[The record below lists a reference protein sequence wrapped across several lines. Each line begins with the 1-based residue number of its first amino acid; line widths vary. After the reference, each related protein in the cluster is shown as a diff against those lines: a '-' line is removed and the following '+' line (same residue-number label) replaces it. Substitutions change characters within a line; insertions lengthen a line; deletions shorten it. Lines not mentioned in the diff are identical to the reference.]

1 MIPKYILVLYR
12 AHGFII
18 DVQPSFPTIA
28 VRVSVPVEHVDRIVP
43 AACGLAV
50 VVENPMELVLR
61 QLHGFPGN
69 GCHDFW
75 TNQVTSDSQPQ
86 LAWRK

>member
-1 MIPKYILVLYR
+1 MIPKHILVLHR

-18 DVQPSFPTIA
+18 DVQPSFTAIA
-28 VRVSVPVEHVDRIVP
+28 VSVPVEHVDRIVP

-50 VVENPMELVLR
+50 VVKHPMKFIENRLR
-61 QLHGFPGN
+61 RFPRN

-75 TNQVTSDSQPQ
+75 TDQATRDAQP
-86 LAWRK
+86 